1 VLLATLSETEWQTV
15 TLDYLNRVAK
25 IVNEPQMIV
34 GTYGEVF
41 KILELLADAG
51 AIELVPD
58 TTQPGVHK
66 LRKKSYGNQTSSET
80 GN

>member
-1 VLLATLSETEWQTV
+1 
-15 TLDYLNRVAK
+15 
-25 IVNEPQMIV
+25 MIV

-41 KILELLADAG
+41 KILEYLADAG

-58 TTQPGVHK
+58 ATQPGVHK
-66 LRKKSYGNQTSSET
+66 LRKKSYGNETSSKT

>member
-1 VLLATLSETEWQTV
+1 
-15 TLDYLNRVAK
+15 LNSVAK
-25 IVNEPQMIV
+25 TLNEPEMIL

-41 KILELLADAG
+41 KALEFLAEAG

-66 LRKKSYGNQTSSET
+66 LRKITYGNQTSES
-80 GN
+80 